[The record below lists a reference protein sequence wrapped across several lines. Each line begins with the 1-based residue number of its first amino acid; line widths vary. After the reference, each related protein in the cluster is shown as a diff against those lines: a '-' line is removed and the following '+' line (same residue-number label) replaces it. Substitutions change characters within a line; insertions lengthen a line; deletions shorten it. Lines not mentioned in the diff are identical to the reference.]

1 MLVGEMERS
10 PRVVIIGAGIS
21 AVAAANLLIREGI
34 DDIVILEATERVGGR
49 ICSIDLGKFTV
60 YS

>member
-1 MLVGEMERS
+1 MERS